1 MSSHIYTYYQVLGL
15 QPAVSSLEIKRA
27 YRRLVKNIHPDIGHK
42 KQSASERAKANER
55 MAKLNEAYETL
66 KDKSTRAA
74 YDSLI
79 GVNGRGKPT
88 VIQLRVENS
97 EEIRAQYLKQIF
109 QPVQQKVSRILS
121 RYKKELLELSQDIYD
136 EELLGQ
142 FERYSNEIESTLLQA
157 SQTMTKHPAPSSLS
171 AAELMMRHSIAQAA
185 DGLEELKR
193 FCTNYDYNQLIM
205 ATNLFRESNDLSKQA
220 QNLTRSC

>member
-1 MSSHIYTYYQVLGL
+1 MSSHNYTYYQVLGL

-27 YRRLVKNIHPDIGHK
+27 YRRLVKSIHPDIEHK

-74 YDSLI
+74 YDALI
-79 GVNGRGKPT
+79 GVNGRGK
-88 VIQLRVENS
+88 VIRLPVENS
-97 EEIRAQYLKQIF
+97 EEIRAEYLKQIF
-109 QPVQQKVSRILS
+109 QPVRQKVSHILA
-121 RYKKELLELSQDIYD
+121 RYKKELLQLSQDIYD
-136 EELLGQ
+136 EELVGQ
-142 FERYSNEIESTLLQA
+142 FEIYSHEIESILRQA
-157 SQTMTKHPAPSSLS
+157 SQTMTKHAAPSSLS

-185 DGLEELKR
+185 DGLEELKH
-193 FCTNYDYNQLIM
+193 FCTNYDYNHLIM

>member
-1 MSSHIYTYYQVLGL
+1 MASHNYTYYQVLGL

-27 YRRLVKNIHPDIGHK
+27 YRRLVKSIHPDIEHT

-66 KDKSTRAA
+66 KDKSSRAA

-79 GVNGRGKPT
+79 GVNGRGR
-88 VIQLRVENS
+88 VIQFPIENS
-97 EEIRAQYLKQIF
+97 EEIRAQYLKQVF
-109 QPVQQKVSRILS
+109 QPVRHKVSRILS
-121 RYKKELLELSQDIYD
+121 SYKKELLQLSQDIFD
-136 EELLGQ
+136 EALVAE
-142 FERYSNEIESTLLQA
+142 FENYTDEIESTLRQA

-185 DGLEELKR
+185 DGLEELRR
-193 FCTNYDYNQLIM
+193 FCINYDYNQLSM
-205 ATNLFRESNDLSKQA
+205 AGNLFRESNDLSKQA
-220 QNLTRSC
+220 QDLTRSC